1 MQKEPRL
8 GVLSLSSARR
18 VELCVELGN
27 FLNDLGPFTDLVNL
41 VGLWEG
47 GSMASK
53 IRDAQSGVVVGR
65 DWRVRASRR

>member
-27 FLNDLGPFTDLVNL
+27 FLNDLGPFTDRVNL

-47 GSMASK
+47 GSMASM
-53 IRDAQSGVVVGR
+53 IRDAQCGVVVGR
-65 DWRVRASRR
+65 DWRVRASRT